1 MEKAPLGVL
10 LGNKIKT
17 QIGLVLEVSQLFQSS
32 FFKIIFSVHIAHIH
46 TYNFIHHKSLTTS
59 SNFTNLE
66 SLSNDEIIH
75 NTRSMPTIRDS
86 TFSSQGSYSKPG
98 LLGQHQGSWQYGS
111 QAGILFSFVH
121 IF

>member
-1 MEKAPLGVL
+1 M
-10 LGNKIKT
+10 
-17 QIGLVLEVSQLFQSS
+17 
-32 FFKIIFSVHIAHIH
+32 HIH
-46 TYNFIHHKSLTTS
+46 YHSSLTTS

-66 SLSNDEIIH
+66 SLSNDELIH

-111 QAGILFSFVH
+111 QTGILFSSVN